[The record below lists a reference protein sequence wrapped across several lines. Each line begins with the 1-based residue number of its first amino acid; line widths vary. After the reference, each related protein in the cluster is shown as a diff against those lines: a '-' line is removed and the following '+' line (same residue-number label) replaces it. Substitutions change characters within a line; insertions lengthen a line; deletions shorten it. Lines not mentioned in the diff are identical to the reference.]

1 MVNGEKKGHRGID
14 CIRGGE
20 GTLPLLVSDP
30 SRPAPIYTQEILKG
44 VVEGG

>member
-1 MVNGEKKGHRGID
+1 MVNGEKKGRCGID